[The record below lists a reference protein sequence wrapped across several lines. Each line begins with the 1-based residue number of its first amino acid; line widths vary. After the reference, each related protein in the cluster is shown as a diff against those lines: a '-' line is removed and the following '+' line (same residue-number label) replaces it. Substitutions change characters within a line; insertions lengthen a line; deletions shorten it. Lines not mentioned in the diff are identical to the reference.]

1 MAGLM
6 NVEPLPVST
15 ISDGAA
21 GSPPLACGT
30 FESGGLESLR
40 FCAMNH
46 TAKSAMNI
54 ADVPPTR
61 PYSKCFR
68 RRPLCVDNGAT
79 LSVATADVGDG
90 ISAAG
95 VRTGSV
101 SLPWSR
107 GVSSPLAPASI
118 GSGKLAAPAPA
129 EAATDAEL

>member
-61 PYSKCFR
+61 QYSKCFR
-68 RRPLCVDNGAT
+68 RGHLCVDNGAT
-79 LSVATADVGDG
+79 LLVDRRQVGGGDMG
-90 ISAAG
+90 GG
-95 VRTGSV
+95 VRRRVG
-101 SLPWSR
+101 
-107 GVSSPLAPASI
+107 
-118 GSGKLAAPAPA
+118 
-129 EAATDAEL
+129 